1 MWTRIQVLY
10 LAIATILTGALF
22 FCDLA
27 TIIGPEGSEISI
39 GYHEKLPYLILTIMA
54 FTAQV
59 ACFACIKLRFL
70 QMRVCIIAA
79 LLLLGFQVWIGIDF
93 FLNRKD
99 MVFSFTALFPLVAA
113 FLDVLAARSI
123 MLDEM
128 MVQTWNKMH
137 GKKKKETKN
146 NSQSPS

>member
-1 MWTRIQVLY
+1 MNDIMWTRIQVLY

-22 FCDLA
+22 FCNFA
-27 TIIGPEGSEISI
+27 TIIGPEGSEVSI
-39 GYHEKLPYLILTIMA
+39 GYHEKLPYLILNIMA

-59 ACFACIKLRFL
+59 AAFACIKLRLL

-79 LLLLGFQVWIGIDF
+79 LLLVGFQIWIGVDF
-93 FLNRKD
+93 FLNRD
-99 MVFSFTALFPLVAA
+99 AMVFSFTALFPLVGA

-128 MVQTWNKMH
+128 MVQTWNRVH
-137 GKKKKETKN
+137 KKK
-146 NSQSPS
+146 